1 MKNKNPLYVVKG
13 KNVEEAKNL
22 LDLLVKK
29 FNLGP
34 VVDLLSNIVKMLLAQ
49 VTSYPMFVAVKS
61 WFDQVL
67 TKIFGLVTTMKL
79 TGAGA

>member
-13 KNVEEAKNL
+13 QNVQEAKNL
-22 LDLLVKK
+22 LDLVLKK
-29 FNLGP
+29 FNLEPAVEIFSGI
-34 VVDLLSNIVKMLLAQ
+34 LKMLLAQ

>member
-1 MKNKNPLYVVKG
+1 MKTKNPLYVVKG
-13 KNVEEAKNL
+13 KNVEEAKDL
-22 LDLLVKK
+22 LDLFVKK

-34 VVDLLSNIVKMLLAQ
+34 AIEIFSNIVKMLLAQ
-49 VTSYPMFVAVKS
+49 VTSYPMFVAVKN
-61 WFDQVL
+61 WLDQVL